1 MGALG
6 HEGVNRNGRRS
17 CWLAAVAIACAT
29 ALLLFMA
36 APSAIYADTLAS
48 NENRQFGDFMVKTG
62 AGETADVSWDVGS
75 RRLTVTSGSLTV
87 SNTNPSTSTND
98 AIYIC
103 GTNGSVPIELTLDG
117 VNIAT
122 TVENRSPIEI
132 DNHATSNVVIRLAGE
147 NTLSASGDIAA
158 GIEKSN
164 GQRGDGPDVAKLK
177 ITSAS
182 GDGSTEGVLRVTTSG
197 RWASAIGAAD
207 TSTVDRGNGD
217 CKGITIAGGTV
228 HASAADWMSSG
239 IGASGHGSAWDISI
253 TGGAVYASSIGD
265 AGIYYTHN
273 STITGGYVVTGA
285 WEGNAPTGGMV
296 STDNGSNFVVYSD
309 TSMPFNVTVPSNGTL
324 TVNDGATLTIPQGTT
339 LTNDGIIYNNG
350 GIVVEGQ
357 LINNGTIWNGG
368 PLGEVDG
375 SGTIL
380 NQYVEVTSGSG
391 TGPYGAG
398 DTVTITADEFDD
410 GRVFDHWEV
419 THGSDVAFA
428 DAGSATTTFSMPDGY
443 VRIRAVYVYVQATVT
458 YEDGTERRIAVA
470 ERDRPLDLD
479 GCSNCTITLSE
490 TYPYGGNWTIYAYRA
505 SDVVLDL
512 SGRSVHLNEAPGGT
526 STIRNGAISVRD
538 MYLDRQTL
546 TLEHVDVSTGYLSG
560 IALNDSSVL
569 VVGEDVTFSS
579 DVEFYNYGVIR
590 TLCTDDRL
598 YSGKVEL
605 MHDAGSDARIENDSL
620 VYTCERC
627 GQAVSEACNEVRDP
641 SLALELEQNPVYDGE
656 PISAT
661 VAAKRGEEDVADEV
675 ILSYRAADAAGSV
688 PFTDGLPSAPGTYV
702 VRAVLPAAL
711 VRAKDGTVVGYTRM
725 EVEREVTIAA
735 EGQGGSSDEGGTGSG
750 SQGDS
755 VHGGQSN
762 QPGDGQPEGTGD
774 LLASTGDPLSAVVA
788 ACMGLGGISVGL
800 GAVLLR
806 SRRMS
811 NRV

>member
-1 MGALG
+1 
-6 HEGVNRNGRRS
+6 
-17 CWLAAVAIACAT
+17 
-29 ALLLFMA
+29 
-36 APSAIYADTLAS
+36 
-48 NENRQFGDFMVKTG
+48 
-62 AGETADVSWDVGS
+62 
-75 RRLTVTSGSLTV
+75 
-87 SNTNPSTSTND
+87 
-98 AIYIC
+98 
-103 GTNGSVPIELTLDG
+103 
-117 VNIAT
+117 
-122 TVENRSPIEI
+122 
-132 DNHATSNVVIRLAGE
+132 
-147 NTLSASGDIAA
+147 
-158 GIEKSN
+158 
-164 GQRGDGPDVAKLK
+164 
-177 ITSAS
+177 
-182 GDGSTEGVLRVTTSG
+182 
-197 RWASAIGAAD
+197 
-207 TSTVDRGNGD
+207 
-217 CKGITIAGGTV
+217 
-228 HASAADWMSSG
+228 
-239 IGASGHGSAWDISI
+239 
-253 TGGAVYASSIGD
+253 
-265 AGIYYTHN
+265 
-273 STITGGYVVTGA
+273 
-285 WEGNAPTGGMV
+285 MV
-296 STDNGSNFVVYSD
+296 SVDDGANFVVYGD
-309 TSMPFNVTVPSNGTL
+309 TSMPTDVTVPSNGTL

-350 GIVVEGQ
+350 GIVVEGK
-357 LINNGTIWNGG
+357 LTNNGTIWNGG
-368 PLGEVDG
+368 SLGEVDG
-375 SGTIL
+375 TGAIR

-391 TGPYGAG
+391 TGPYEAG
-398 DTVTITADEFDD
+398 DMVTITADEFDD

-419 THGSDVAFA
+419 THGSDVAFTDA
-428 DAGSATTTFSMPDGY
+428 DSATTTFSMPDGY
-443 VRIRAVYVYVQATVT
+443 VRIRAVYVYVQATVR
-458 YEDGTERRIAVA
+458 YEDGTEGRITVS
-470 ERDRPLDLD
+470 EPNRFLDLD

-490 TYPYGGNWTIYAYRA
+490 AYPYVGNWNIRAYSA

-512 SGRSVHLNEAPGGT
+512 SGRSVQLYDAPRGT
-526 STIRNGAISVRD
+526 STIRNGAISVLQ
-538 MYLDRQTL
+538 MHLVRQTL
-546 TLEHVDVSTGYLSG
+546 TLEHVDVSTDHLSI
-560 IALNDSSVL
+560 IALSDSSVL

-605 MHDAGSDARIENDSL
+605 MHDAGSDARIENGSL

-627 GQAVSEACNEVRDP
+627 EQAVSEACNEVRDP

-711 VRAKDGTVVGYTRM
+711 VRAKDGTVVGYNRM

-755 VHGGQSN
+755 VHGDQSN
-762 QPGDGQPEGTGD
+762 QPGDGQSEGTGD

-788 ACMGLGGISVGL
+788 ACMGLGGLSVGL

>member
-1 MGALG
+1 MVALG
-6 HEGVNRNGRRS
+6 HADVNRKGRRS
-17 CWLAAVAIACAT
+17 CWLAAAVIACAT
-29 ALLLFMA
+29 ALLIFMA
-36 APSAIYADTLAS
+36 APSTIYAETLAS
-48 NENRQFGDFMVKTG
+48 NETRHFGDFKVKAG
-62 AGETADVSWDVGS
+62 AGETADVSWDEDG

-87 SNTNPSTSTND
+87 SNTNPSTATND
-98 AIYIC
+98 VIYIR
-103 GTNGSVPIELTLDG
+103 GTNGSVPIKLTLHG

-122 TVENRSPIEI
+122 TERNRSPIEI

-164 GQRGDGPDVAKLK
+164 GQRGDDPDVARLK

-228 HASAADWMSSG
+228 HASATDWMSSG
-239 IGASGHGSAWDISI
+239 IGASGHGSAWDISV
-253 TGGAVYASSIGD
+253 TGGVVYASSIGD

-285 WEGNAPTGGMV
+285 WEGNAPT
-296 STDNGSNFVVYSD
+296 
-309 TSMPFNVTVPSNGTL
+309 
-324 TVNDGATLTIPQGTT
+324 
-339 LTNDGIIYNNG
+339 G

-398 DTVTITADEFDD
+398 DTVTITADELDD

-443 VRIRAVYVYVQATVT
+443 VRIRAVYAYVQATVR
-458 YEDGTERRIAVA
+458 YEDGTEGRITVA

-490 TYPYGGNWTIYAYRA
+490 TYPYGDNWAIFVYRA

-512 SGRSVHLNEAPGGT
+512 SGRSVLLNDGPGGT

-538 MYLDRQTL
+538 MYLDGQTL
-546 TLEHVDVSTGYLSG
+546 TLERVDVSADHYSR

-569 VVGEDVTFSS
+569 VVGEDVTFSNG
-579 DVEFYNYGVIR
+579 VNFYNNGVIR
-590 TLCTDDRL
+590 KLCTDERA
-598 YSGKVEL
+598 YNGTVEL
-605 MHDAGSDARIENDSL
+605 MHDAGSDARIENGRL

-627 GQAVSEACNEVRDP
+627 GQAVSEACDEVRDP
-641 SLALELEQNPVYDGE
+641 SLALELEQDPVYDGE

-711 VRAKDGTVVGYTRM
+711 VRAKDGTAVGYNRM
-725 EVEREVTIAA
+725 EVECEVTIAA
-735 EGQGGSSDEGGTGSG
+735 EGQGGSSDEGVTGSG

-806 SRRMS
+806 SRRTS